1 MSERGERGE
10 RISTTARE
18 GTADR
23 VDGDIPSPNGD
34 VDNGHATPVAPPSA
48 PPDGS
53 TSNRPRR
60 MRSSLSLR
68 DLISEAAAAITRR
81 PGRSLLTALGTVVGV
96 GAFVAT
102 TGLASTAKAQV
113 SERFD
118 ALAATEV
125 RVNDTLEQSAF
136 GPQQDE
142 NVDPPFPADAQQRL
156 ERLNGVEHAGVYWEV
171 EDEDLDVRLLVP
183 SSEHPQ
189 SIRVMG
195 VSPGA
200 LEAAHPDIR
209 TGRVFDEFAESRGER
224 VVVLGRIAAEQLG
237 ITRIDNQP
245 AIFIGDRPYTVIGIV
260 DEVARVPELLQAVMM
275 PGATAT
281 ADFEN
286 EGAAYKV
293 LIEVAPGA
301 AQVIGNPEDSNV
313 VGPDGEPV
321 SQAAMA
327 LRPQDPGRLEVLAP
341 PKTGELKEEIESD
354 ITGLLYG
361 LAGLALLV
369 GMIGIANTTL
379 VAVLERRSEIGVRR
393 ALGARR
399 RHIASQFL
407 TESATLGTLGGI
419 LGTSLG
425 ILVVVF
431 VSAQKDWTTT
441 LDPRLTIPAPI
452 IGAITGLLAGLQ
464 PSWRA
469 ARITPATAL
478 RSE

>member
-1 MSERGERGE
+1 MTDEAVSRADDAAPSSEGEGPTILE
-10 RISTTARE
+10 ATA
-18 GTADR
+18 AA
-23 VDGDIPSPNGD
+23 PSSP
-34 VDNGHATPVAPPSA
+34 APK
-48 PPDGS
+48 
-53 TSNRPRR
+53 RFK
-60 MRSSLSLR
+60 SSLSIR
-68 DLISEAAAAITRR
+68 DLLGEAAAAITRR

-102 TGLASTAKAQV
+102 TGMASTAKAQV
-113 SERFD
+113 DERFD

-125 RVNDTLEQSAF
+125 RVTDGERRNTF
-136 GPQQDE
+136 GVGNQAD
-142 NVDPPFPADAQQRL
+142 VDHPFPIDAQRRL
-156 ERLNGVEHAGVYWEV
+156 ERLNGVAHAGLYWEV
-171 EDEDLDVRLLVP
+171 EDDDLDVRLLASP
-183 SSEHPQ
+183 SRRSQ
-189 SIRVMG
+189 SIAVMG

-200 LEAAHPDIR
+200 LLAARPDVR
-209 TGRVFDEFAESRGER
+209 SGRLFDDFAESRAER
-224 VVVLGRIAAEQLG
+224 VVVIGRIVAEQLG
-237 ITRIDNQP
+237 ITRVDNQP
-245 AIFIGDRPYTVIGIV
+245 AIFIGTRPYIVIGII
-260 DEVARVPELLQAVMM
+260 DDTERVPGLVQSVIM
-275 PGATAT
+275 PSATAA

-286 EGAAYKV
+286 ANANYTV

-301 AQVIGNPEDSNV
+301 AQVIA
-313 VGPDGEPV
+313 

-327 LRPQDPGRLEVLAP
+327 LRPQDPDRLEVNAP
-341 PKTGELKEEIESD
+341 PDPGELKEDISSD

-379 VAVLERRSEIGVRR
+379 VAVLERRAEIGVRR

-399 RHIASQFL
+399 RHIAGQFL

-431 VSAQKDWTTT
+431 VSAQREWTTT
-441 LDPRLTIPAPI
+441 LDPRLTLPAPI
-452 IGAITGLLAGLQ
+452 IGAVTGLLAGLQ

-469 ARITPATAL
+469 ARIAPATAL

>member
-1 MSERGERGE
+1 VTEE
-10 RISTTARE
+10 
-18 GTADR
+18 
-23 VDGDIPSPNGD
+23 
-34 VDNGHATPVAPPSA
+34 SA
-48 PPDGS
+48 S
-53 TSNRPRR
+53 RPRK
-60 MRSSLSLR
+60 MRSSLSVR
-68 DLISEAAAAITRR
+68 DLINEAAAAITRR

-125 RVNDTLEQSAF
+125 RVTDSEAQGSF
-136 GPQQDE
+136 GLPQQEE
-142 NVDPPFPADAQQRL
+142 NVDPPFPPDAQERL
-156 ERLNGVEHAGVYWEV
+156 ERLNGVVHAGMYWEV
-171 EDEDLDVRLLVP
+171 EDDDVDVRLLIAP
-183 SSEHPQ
+183 SERPQ

-200 LEAAHPDIR
+200 LLAAHPDLR
-209 TGRVFDEFAESRGER
+209 TGRLFDEFAEERSER
-224 VVVLGRIAAEQLG
+224 VVVLGRVAAEQLG
-237 ITRIDNQP
+237 ITRLDNQP
-245 AIFIGDRPYTVIGIV
+245 AIFIGNRPYTVIGIV
-260 DEVARVPELLQAVMM
+260 DDVVRVPELLQAVML
-275 PGATAT
+275 PAATAAT
-281 ADFEN
+281 DFEN
-286 EGAAYKV
+286 EGASYKV
-293 LIEVAPGA
+293 LIEVEPGA
-301 AQVIGNPEDSNV
+301 AQVIGTPEQSNV
-313 VGPDGEPV
+313 VDADGRPV

-341 PKTGELKEEIESD
+341 PDPGELKEEIESD

-379 VAVLERRSEIGVRR
+379 VAVLERRAEIGVRR

-399 RHIASQFL
+399 RHIAGQFL

-431 VSAQKDWTTT
+431 VSAQREWTTT
-441 LDPRLTIPAPI
+441 LDPRLTLPAPI

-464 PSWRA
+464 PSLRA
-469 ARITPATAL
+469 ARIAPAAAL

>member
-1 MSERGERGE
+1 VSDAAAG
-10 RISTTARE
+10 
-18 GTADR
+18 
-23 VDGDIPSPNGD
+23 
-34 VDNGHATPVAPPSA
+34 
-48 PPDGS
+48 
-53 TSNRPRR
+53 RPRKF
-60 MRSSLSLR
+60 RSTLSLR

-118 ALAATEV
+118 ALSATEV
-125 RVNDTLEQSAF
+125 RVLDRQRTSNFGVEQAE
-136 GPQQDE
+136 G
-142 NVDPPFPADAQQRL
+142 VDHPFPADAQQRL
-156 ERLNGVEHAGVYWEV
+156 ERLNGVEHAGLYWEV
-171 EDEDLDVRLLVP
+171 EDPDLDVRLLATP
-183 SSEHPQ
+183 SRRPQ
-189 SIRVMG
+189 SVQVMG

-200 LEAAHPDIR
+200 LLAARADLR
-209 TGRVFDEFAESRGER
+209 TGRLFDDFAESRSER
-224 VVVLGRIAAEQLG
+224 VVVLGRVAAEQLG
-237 ITRIDNQP
+237 ITRVDNQP
-245 AIFIGDRPYTVIGIV
+245 AIFIGDRPYIVVGII
-260 DEVARVPELLQAVMM
+260 DAVARAPELVQSVMM
-275 PGATAT
+275 PASTAT
-281 ADFEN
+281 ADFLN
-286 EGAAYKV
+286 EEATYKV

-301 AQVIGNPEDSNV
+301 AQLIE
-313 VGPDGEPV
+313 

-327 LRPQDPGRLEVLAP
+327 LRPQDPDRLEVLAP
-341 PKTGELKEEIESD
+341 PDPGALKDEIESD

-431 VSAQKDWTTT
+431 VSAQRDWTTT

-452 IGAITGLLAGLQ
+452 IGAVTGLLAGLQ

-478 RSE
+478 RSD

>member
-1 MSERGERGE
+1 MNGAKSSR
-10 RISTTARE
+10 
-18 GTADR
+18 
-23 VDGDIPSPNGD
+23 PSK
-34 VDNGHATPVAPPSA
+34 
-48 PPDGS
+48 
-53 TSNRPRR
+53 
-60 MRSSLSLR
+60 MRSSLSVR

-125 RVNDTLEQSAF
+125 RVTDSEAQGSFGVQPEQE
-136 GPQQDE
+136 D
-142 NVDPPFPADAQQRL
+142 VDPPFPPDAQERL
-156 ERLNGVEHAGVYWEV
+156 ERLNGVVHAGMYWEV
-171 EDEDLDVRLLVP
+171 EDDGLDVRLLIGP
-183 SSEHPQ
+183 SERPQ

-200 LEAAHPDIR
+200 LLAAHPDLR
-209 TGRVFDEFAESRGER
+209 TGRLFDTFAEDRSER

-237 ITRIDNQP
+237 INRLDNQP
-245 AIFIGDRPYTVIGIV
+245 AIFIGNRPYTVIGIIDDV
-260 DEVARVPELLQAVMM
+260 VRVPELLQAVML
-275 PGATAT
+275 PAATAA

-286 EGAAYKV
+286 DQAAYKV
-293 LIEVAPGA
+293 LIEVEPGA
-301 AQVIGNPEDSNV
+301 AQVIGAPEQSNV
-313 VGPDGEPV
+313 VDADGRPV

-341 PKTGELKEEIESD
+341 PDPGELKEEIESD

-379 VAVLERRSEIGVRR
+379 VAVLERRAEIGVRR

-399 RHIASQFL
+399 RHIAGQFL

-431 VSAQKDWTTT
+431 VSAQREWTTT
-441 LDPRLTIPAPI
+441 LDPRLTLPAPI

-464 PSWRA
+464 PSLRA
-469 ARITPATAL
+469 ARIAPAAAL

>member
-1 MSERGERGE
+1 MS
-10 RISTTARE
+10 
-18 GTADR
+18 
-23 VDGDIPSPNGD
+23 GDEH
-34 VDNGHATPVAPPSA
+34 V
-48 PPDGS
+48 
-53 TSNRPRR
+53 PRR
-60 MRSSLSLR
+60 TRLRSSLALR
-68 DLISEAAAAITRR
+68 DLVGESGAAITRR

-118 ALAATEV
+118 ALAATQV
-125 RVNDTLEQSAF
+125 RVVDSVRGGFFQAEQAA
-136 GPQQDE
+136 GIDH
-142 NVDPPFPADAQQRL
+142 PFPADAEQRL
-156 ERLNGVEHAGVYWEV
+156 QRLNGVEHAGLYWEV
-171 EDEDLDVRLLVP
+171 PDSGLDVRTLARRSRRPLQV
-183 SSEHPQ
+183 Q
-189 SIRVMG
+189 VMG
-195 VSPGA
+195 ASPGA
-200 LEAAHPDIR
+200 LLASRPDVR
-209 TGRVFDEFAESRGER
+209 TGRLFDQVHEERAER

-237 ITRIDNQP
+237 INRVDNQP
-245 AIFIGDRPYTVIGIV
+245 AIFIGERPYIVVGII
-260 DEVARVPELLQAVMM
+260 DDVARSPEFLQSVIIPA
-275 PGATAT
+275 ATAT
-281 ADFEN
+281 TDFLNEN
-286 EGAAYKV
+286 ASYTV

-301 AQVIGNPEDSNV
+301 AQLIA
-313 VGPDGEPV
+313 
-321 SQAAMA
+321 SQAALA
-327 LRPQDPGRLEVLAP
+327 LRPQDPDRLEVLAP
-341 PKTGELKEEIESD
+341 PDPGELRETIESD

-379 VAVLERRSEIGVRR
+379 VAVLERRAEIGVRR

-425 ILVVVF
+425 ILAVVSI
-431 VSAQKDWTTT
+431 SAQRDWTTT
-441 LDPRLTIPAPI
+441 LDPLLTLPAPI
-452 IGAITGLLAGLQ
+452 IGTLTGLLAGLQ

>member
-1 MSERGERGE
+1 MRRRRPAEPDR
-10 RISTTARE
+10 ARTDDTE
-18 GTADR
+18 GTKLPKR
-23 VDGDIPSPNGD
+23 L
-34 VDNGHATPVAPPSA
+34 
-48 PPDGS
+48 
-53 TSNRPRR
+53 
-60 MRSSLSLR
+60 RSSLSLR
-68 DLISEAAAAITRR
+68 DLVGEAAAAITRR

-118 ALAATEV
+118 ALAATQV
-125 RVNDTLEQSAF
+125 RVNDSLSSGFF
-136 GPQQDE
+136 GDE
-142 NVDPPFPADAQQRL
+142 AAAGIDHPFPDDAQQRL
-156 ERLNGVEHAGVYWEV
+156 ERLNGVEHAGMYWEV
-171 EDEDLDVRLLVP
+171 TDAELDVRTLSTP
-183 SSEHPQ
+183 SRRPQ
-189 SIRVMG
+189 QVQVMG
-195 VSPGA
+195 ASPGA
-200 LEAAHPDIR
+200 LLAARPDLR
-209 TGRVFDEFAESRGER
+209 TGRLFDQFHEDRSER
-224 VVVLGRIAAEQLG
+224 VAVLGRVVAEQLG
-237 ITRIDNQP
+237 INRVDSQP
-245 AIFIGDRPYTVIGIV
+245 AIFIGNRPYIVIGII
-260 DEVARVPELLQAVMM
+260 DDVARAPELVQSVLLPA
-275 PGATAT
+275 ATAA
-281 ADFEN
+281 ADFINDE
-286 EGAAYKV
+286 ASYTV

-301 AQVIGNPEDSNV
+301 AQLIA
-313 VGPDGEPV
+313 

-327 LRPQDPGRLEVLAP
+327 LRPQDPDRLEVLAP
-341 PKTGELKEEIESD
+341 PDPGDLRESIESD

-425 ILVVVF
+425 ILAVVV
-431 VSAQKDWTTT
+431 VSAQRDWTTT
-441 LDPRLTIPAPI
+441 LDPRLTLPAPI
-452 IGAITGLLAGLQ
+452 IGAVTGLLAGLQ

-478 RSE
+478 RSD

>member
-1 MSERGERGE
+1 VRERF
-10 RISTTARE
+10 
-18 GTADR
+18 
-23 VDGDIPSPNGD
+23 
-34 VDNGHATPVAPPSA
+34 
-48 PPDGS
+48 
-53 TSNRPRR
+53 
-60 MRSSLSLR
+60 RSSLSIR
-68 DLISEAAAAITRR
+68 DLLSEASAAITRR

-102 TGLASTAKAQV
+102 TGMASTAKAQV
-113 SERFD
+113 DERFD

-125 RVNDTLEQSAF
+125 RVTDAENQGGF
-136 GPQQDE
+136 GGTEGGEADH
-142 NVDPPFPADAQQRL
+142 PFPADAQQRL
-156 ERLNGVEHAGVYWEV
+156 ERLNGVEHAGLYWEV
-171 EDEDLDVRLLVP
+171 EDDNLDVRLLAAP
-183 SSEHPQ
+183 SRRSQ
-189 SIRVMG
+189 SIQVMG

-200 LEAAHPDIR
+200 LLASRPDLR
-209 TGRVFDEFAESRGER
+209 TGRLFDDFADGRAER
-224 VVVLGRIAAEQLG
+224 VVVLGRIVAEQLG
-237 ITRIDNQP
+237 VTRVDNQP
-245 AIFIGDRPYTVIGIV
+245 AIFIGNRPYTVIGII
-260 DEVARVPELLQAVMM
+260 DDTERVPDLVQSVIM
-275 PGATAT
+275 PSATAA

-286 EGAAYKV
+286 ENASYTV

-301 AQVIGNPEDSNV
+301 AQLIA
-313 VGPDGEPV
+313 
-321 SQAAMA
+321 SQAADA
-327 LRPQDPGRLEVLAP
+327 LRPQDPDRLDVNAP
-341 PKTGELKEEIESD
+341 PDPGDLKEDISSD

-399 RHIASQFL
+399 RHIAGQFL

-431 VSAQKDWTTT
+431 VSAQREWTTT
-441 LDPRLTIPAPI
+441 LDPRLTLPAPI
-452 IGAITGLLAGLQ
+452 IGAVTGLLAGLQ

-469 ARITPATAL
+469 ARIAPAVAL

>member
-1 MSERGERGE
+1 MSTEQAVRA
-10 RISTTARE
+10 ST
-18 GTADR
+18 
-23 VDGDIPSPNGD
+23 
-34 VDNGHATPVAPPSA
+34 
-48 PPDGS
+48 
-53 TSNRPRR
+53 RPALR
-60 MRSSLSLR
+60 MKSSLSIR
-68 DLISEAAAAITRR
+68 DLVGEAAAAITRR

-102 TGLASTAKAQV
+102 TGLASTARAQV
-113 SERFD
+113 GEAFD

-125 RVNDTLEQSAF
+125 RVTDSQAQGAF
-136 GPQQDE
+136 GSELAEGIDH
-142 NVDPPFPADAQQRL
+142 PFPVDSQQRL
-156 ERLNGVEHAGVYWEV
+156 ERLNGVEHAGLYWEV
-171 EDEDLDVRLLVP
+171 EDDDLDVRLLAPP
-183 SSEHPQ
+183 SSRPQ

-200 LEAAHPDIR
+200 LEAAHPDVR
-209 TGRVFDEFAESRGER
+209 TGRVFDEFAESRAER

-237 ITRIDNQP
+237 ITRVDNQP
-245 AIFIGDRPYTVIGIV
+245 AIFIGDRPYTVLGIV
-260 DEVARVPELLQAVMM
+260 DDVVRVPELLQAVMM
-275 PGATAT
+275 PAATAT
-281 ADFEN
+281 ADFVN
-286 EGAAYKV
+286 EGVSYKV

-301 AQVIGNPEDSNV
+301 AQVIASPERSNV

-341 PKTGELKEEIESD
+341 PDPGELKETIESD

-431 VSAQKDWTTT
+431 VSAQREWTTT

-469 ARITPATAL
+469 ARITPAAAL
-478 RSE
+478 RAE

>member
-1 MSERGERGE
+1 
-10 RISTTARE
+10 
-18 GTADR
+18 
-23 VDGDIPSPNGD
+23 
-34 VDNGHATPVAPPSA
+34 
-48 PPDGS
+48 
-53 TSNRPRR
+53 
-60 MRSSLSLR
+60 MRSSLSVR
-68 DLISEAAAAITRR
+68 DLINEAAAAITRR

-125 RVNDTLEQSAF
+125 RVTDSEAQGSF
-136 GPQQDE
+136 GPQQQDE
-142 NVDPPFPADAQQRL
+142 DVDPPFPPDAQERL
-156 ERLNGVEHAGVYWEV
+156 ERLNGVVHAGMYWEV
-171 EDEDLDVRLLVP
+171 EDDDLDVRLLIAP
-183 SSEHPQ
+183 SERPQ

-200 LEAAHPDIR
+200 LLASHPDLR
-209 TGRVFDEFAESRGER
+209 TGRLFDAFAEERSER
-224 VVVLGRIAAEQLG
+224 VVVLGRVAAEQLG
-237 ITRIDNQP
+237 ITRLDNQP
-245 AIFIGDRPYTVIGIV
+245 AIFIGNRPYTVIGIV
-260 DEVARVPELLQAVMM
+260 DEVVRVPELLQAVML
-275 PGATAT
+275 PAATA
-281 ADFEN
+281 AVDFEN

-293 LIEVAPGA
+293 LIEVEPGA
-301 AQVIGNPEDSNV
+301 AQVIGTPEQSNV
-313 VGPDGEPV
+313 VDADGRPV

-327 LRPQDPGRLEVLAP
+327 LRPQDPGRLDVLAP
-341 PKTGELKEEIESD
+341 PDPGELKEEIESD

-379 VAVLERRSEIGVRR
+379 VAVLERRAEIGVRR

-399 RHIASQFL
+399 RHIAGQFL

-431 VSAQKDWTTT
+431 VSAQREWTTT
-441 LDPRLTIPAPI
+441 LDPRLTLPAPI

-464 PSWRA
+464 PSLRA
-469 ARITPATAL
+469 ARIAPAAAL

>member
-1 MSERGERGE
+1 
-10 RISTTARE
+10 
-18 GTADR
+18 
-23 VDGDIPSPNGD
+23 
-34 VDNGHATPVAPPSA
+34 
-48 PPDGS
+48 
-53 TSNRPRR
+53 
-60 MRSSLSLR
+60 MRSSLSVR

-125 RVNDTLEQSAF
+125 RVTDSEAQGSF
-136 GPQQDE
+136 GLQQQEE
-142 NVDPPFPADAQQRL
+142 NVDPPFPPDAQERL
-156 ERLNGVEHAGVYWEV
+156 ERLNGVVHAGMYWEV
-171 EDEDLDVRLLVP
+171 EDGGLDVRLLIAP
-183 SSEHPQ
+183 SERPQ

-200 LEAAHPDIR
+200 LLASHPDLR
-209 TGRVFDEFAESRGER
+209 TGRLFDEFAEERSER
-224 VVVLGRIAAEQLG
+224 VVVLGRVAAEQLG
-237 ITRIDNQP
+237 ITRLDNQP
-245 AIFIGDRPYTVIGIV
+245 AIFIGNRPYTVIGIV
-260 DEVARVPELLQAVMM
+260 DEVGRVPELLQAVML
-275 PGATAT
+275 PAATA
-281 ADFEN
+281 AVDFEN

-293 LIEVAPGA
+293 LIEVEPGA
-301 AQVIGNPEDSNV
+301 AQVIGTPEQSNV
-313 VGPDGEPV
+313 VDADGRPV

-327 LRPQDPGRLEVLAP
+327 LRPQDPGRLDVLAP
-341 PKTGELKEEIESD
+341 PDPGELKEEIESD

-379 VAVLERRSEIGVRR
+379 VAVLERRAEIGVRR

-399 RHIASQFL
+399 RHIAGQFL

-431 VSAQKDWTTT
+431 VSAQREWTTT
-441 LDPRLTIPAPI
+441 LDPRLTLPAPI

-464 PSWRA
+464 PSLRA
-469 ARITPATAL
+469 ARIAPAAAL